1 MTGMKRRDFLRGAA
15 ATAAVAASAGAVSSA
30 SAGEADVVQATGVPQ
45 PYYSSSVGW
54 LPEKPVI
61 DEGSIKETKTYDVVV
76 VGAGHAGTQ
85 AGLAAAEQ
93 GASVVVL
100 EATPEDMYR
109 PLGGEMGVWN
119 SKYMQETFGLDEYNL
134 GDVID
139 EFQKR
144 ALGYVNPKIIA
155 SYVNNS
161 GEMFDNL
168 VGILQETE
176 EGAATLDRE
185 VFFTHEQKD
194 YATGAARTEY
204 PIYCGGWRSWCS
216 DAQFQGEIS
225 HETIQGVAS
234 RSKLPIVAQ
243 CVRNKAAELGAE
255 WLFGTEGIVLEQNED
270 GDVTGVIAKDPN
282 GDLVRFV
289 ANKGVIVATGDF
301 CNDPAMVWGLLP
313 DIAEWYMRSGMS
325 FEEAKE
331 NWFGFSG
338 RTGTGH
344 KMCAWAG
351 GVLEELPGRG
361 AMNQGGGTTGP
372 WGTGPFLL
380 LNSEGERFCNEAS
393 SQTMKGNCA
402 RQPFGLMALFTDAKW
417 EQSVC
422 AAGVEHG
429 GPNYGRPV
437 YYEELADDMNCAAEA
452 GAEGYP
458 CRSVCIIE
466 RNTTDVYSAQ
476 TIEELARILGYD
488 EETIP
493 TVVESINRYNE
504 LCYAGADSDFG
515 KNVEAMIPV
524 DEPPFFGVVG
534 DNNACTSVGLV
545 TLCGM
550 LTDDKQNVLDVN
562 RKPIKGLYVAGNTL
576 GGRYGLAYSTPTGGN
591 SIGMALTH
599 GRVVGKLVAGL

>member
-1 MTGMKRRDFLRGAA
+1 MSTTRREFLKNAA
-15 ATAAVAASAGAVSSA
+15 LAAGAGTLA
-30 SAGEADVVQATGVPQ
+30 AGATTALADEATGQAQAVGQ
-45 PYYSSSVGW
+45 NYYSTAVSW
-54 LPEKPVI
+54 LPEKPEI
-61 DEGSIKETKTYDVVV
+61 ADDQIAETKSYDVVV
-76 VGAGHAGTQ
+76 VGGGHAGTQ
-85 AGLAAAEQ
+85 AWLAAAEE
-93 GASVVVL
+93 GVSVALL
-100 EATPEDMYR
+100 ESMPEDMYK

-119 SKYMQETFGLDEYNL
+119 SKFMQERFGLAEYNL

-144 ALGYVNPKIIA
+144 ALGYVNPRIIA

-161 GEMFDNL
+161 GEMFDHL
-168 VGILQETE
+168 VSILQETE
-176 EGAATLDRE
+176 EGAATLDPA

-204 PIYCGGWRSWCS
+204 PINCGGWRSWCS

-234 RSKLPIVAQ
+234 RSKLPIVAK
-243 CVRNKAAELGAE
+243 CVRDKAMSLGAE
-255 WLFGTEGIVLEQNED
+255 WFWETTGVVLTQD
-270 GDVTGVIAKDPN
+270 GDGRVTGVIAKN
-282 GDLVRFV
+282 AAGDYVKFE
-289 ANKGVIVATGDF
+289 AAKGVIVATGDF
-301 CNDPAMVWGLLP
+301 CNDPDMVWGCLP
-313 DIAEWYMRSGMS
+313 DIAEWYMRSGMDLAT
-325 FEEAKE
+325 AKE

-344 KMCAWAG
+344 KMCCWAG
-351 GVLEELPGRG
+351 GMLEELPGRG
-361 AMNQGGGTTGP
+361 AMNQGGGVGGP
-372 WGTGPFLL
+372 WGTTPFLW
-380 LNSEGERFCNEAS
+380 LNRDGVRFCNEAS
-393 SQTMKGNCA
+393 AQTNKGNCA

-437 YYEELADDMNCAAEA
+437 YYEELADDMNAAAAA

-466 RNTTDVYSAQ
+466 RNTTTVYSADS
-476 TIEELARILGYD
+476 IEELAAILGYD
-488 EETIP
+488 EQAIP
-493 TVVESINRYNE
+493 TVVESINHYNE
-504 LCYAGADSDFG
+504 LCYAGADTDFG
-515 KNVEAMIPV
+515 KNANAMIPV
-524 DEPPFFGVVG
+524 DEPPFFGVVT
-534 DNNACTSVGLV
+534 DNGARTSVGLV

-550 LTDDKQNVLDVN
+550 LTDDKQQVLDVDRN
-562 RKPIKGLYVAGNTL
+562 PIPGLFVAGNTL

-599 GRVVGKLVAGL
+599 GRVVGKYVAGL

>member
-1 MTGMKRRDFLRGAA
+1 MKAMKRRDFLKGAA
-15 ATAAVAASAGAVSSA
+15 MGTAAVAAAGVASTAVADEAAAANPGSAQLYYS
-30 SAGEADVVQATGVPQ
+30 TGV
-45 PYYSSSVGW
+45 SW
-54 LPEKPVI
+54 LPEAPVI
-61 DEGSIKETKTYDVVV
+61 ADADIAEVKSYDVVV
-76 VGAGHAGTQ
+76 VGSGHAGTQ
-85 AGLAAAEQ
+85 AGLAAAEE
-93 GASVVVL
+93 GASVAVL
-100 EATPEDMYR
+100 ESSSEDMYK

-119 SKYMQETFGLDEYNL
+119 SKYMQETFGIKEYNL

-144 ALGYVNPKIIA
+144 GLGYVNPRIIS
-155 SYVNNS
+155 SYVKNS

-168 VGILQETE
+168 VSILQETE

-185 VFFTHEQKD
+185 IFFTHEQKD
-194 YATGAARTEY
+194 YATGEARTDY

-234 RSKLPIVAQ
+234 RSKLPIVAK
-243 CVRNKAAELGAE
+243 CVRDKAMSLGAE
-255 WLFGTEGIVLEQNED
+255 WFFSTTGIVLTQNEN
-270 GDVTGVIAKDPN
+270 GDVTGVIAQDADGKYIK
-282 GDLVRFV
+282 FE
-289 ANKGVIVATGDF
+289 AAKGVIVATGDF
-301 CNDPAMVWGLLP
+301 CNDPDMVWGLLP
-313 DIAEWYMRSGMS
+313 DIAEWYMRSGMTLD
-325 FEEAKE
+325 EAKE
-331 NWFGFSG
+331 SWFGFSG

-344 KMCAWAG
+344 KMCCWAG
-351 GVLEELPGRG
+351 GMLEELPGRG
-361 AMNQGGGTTGP
+361 AMNQGGGVGGP
-372 WGTGPFLL
+372 WGTTPFLW
-380 LNSEGERFCNEAS
+380 LNRDGVRFCNEAS
-393 SQTMKGNCA
+393 SQTNKGNCA
-402 RQPFGLMALFTDAKW
+402 RQPFGIMALFTDAKW

-437 YYEELADDMNCAAEA
+437 YYEELADDMASAAEA

-466 RNTTDVYSAQ
+466 RNTTTVYSAG
-476 TIEELARILGYD
+476 TLEELAAILGYD

-493 TVVESINRYNE
+493 TVIESINHYNE
-504 LCYAGADSDFG
+504 LCYAGADTDFG

-524 DEPPFFGVVG
+524 DEPPYYGVVT
-534 DNNACTSVGLV
+534 DNEACTSVGLV

-550 LTDDKQNVLDVN
+550 LTDDKQNVLDAN
-562 RKPIKGLYVAGNTL
+562 RNPIKGLYVAGNTL

-599 GRVVGKLVAGL
+599 GRLAGKLVAGL

>member
-1 MTGMKRRDFLRGAA
+1 MSMKRRDFLKGAA
-15 ATAAVAASAGAVSSA
+15 LGSAAIATSTTAGIAVADEVAAVGSGQMYYS
-30 SAGEADVVQATGVPQ
+30 TGVN
-45 PYYSSSVGW
+45 W
-54 LPEKPVI
+54 LPEAPVI
-61 DEGSIKETKTYDVVV
+61 DDVEIVEVKNYDVVV

-85 AGLAAAEQ
+85 AGLAAAEA
-93 GASVVVL
+93 GASVAVL
-100 EATPEDMYR
+100 ESTPEDMYR

-119 SKYMQETFGLDEYNL
+119 SKYMQEAFGLAEYNL

-144 ALGYVNPKIIA
+144 ALGYVNPMIIA

-168 VGILQETE
+168 VSILHETE
-176 EGAATLDRE
+176 EGTATLDRE

-194 YATGAARTEY
+194 YATGTARTEY
-204 PIYCGGWRSWCS
+204 PIHCGGWRSWCS

-243 CVRNKAAELGAE
+243 CVRDKAASLGAE
-255 WLFGTEGIVLEQNED
+255 WHFETTGVLLTQNEA
-270 GDVTGVIAKDPN
+270 GDVTGVIAKN
-282 GDLVRFV
+282 AEGNYVKYE

-301 CNDPAMVWGLLP
+301 CNDPDMVWGLLP
-313 DIAEWYMRSGMS
+313 DIAEWYMRSGMTL
-325 FEEAKE
+325 EQAKE
-331 NWFGFSG
+331 SWFGFSG

-344 KMCAWAG
+344 KMCCWAG
-351 GVLEELPGRG
+351 GLIEELPGRG
-361 AMNQGGGTTGP
+361 AMNQGGGVSGP
-372 WGTGPFLL
+372 WGTAPFLW
-380 LNSEGERFCNEAS
+380 LNKDGVRFCNEAS
-393 SQTMKGNCA
+393 SQTNKGNCA

-437 YYEELADDMNCAAEA
+437 YYEELADDMNAAAAA

-466 RNTTDVYSAQ
+466 RSTTQVYSAQ
-476 TIEELARILGYD
+476 TIEELAAILGYD

-504 LCYAGADSDFG
+504 LCYAGVDTDFG
-515 KNVEAMIPV
+515 KNIEAMIPV
-524 DEPPFFGVVG
+524 DEPPFFGVIG
-534 DNNACTSVGLV
+534 DNGACTSVGLV

-550 LTDDKQNVLDVN
+550 VTDEKQNVLDAN

-599 GRVVGKLVAGL
+599 GRLAGKLVASL

>member
-1 MTGMKRRDFLRGAA
+1 MTTMKRRDFLRSAA
-15 ATAAVAASAGAVSSA
+15 ATAAAAATVSVIPEALA
-30 SAGEADVVQATGVPQ
+30 SEPAAETAAVPQ
-45 PYYSSSVGW
+45 NFYSSSVSW
-54 LPEKPVI
+54 LPPKPVI
-61 DEGSIKETKTYDVVV
+61 DESDIAETKTYDVVV

-85 AGLAAAEQ
+85 AGLAAAEE
-93 GASVVVL
+93 GASVAIL
-100 EATPEDMYR
+100 EAMAEDVFR

-119 SKYMQETFGLDEYNL
+119 SQYMRETFGLAEYNL
-134 GDVID
+134 GEVID

-144 ALGYVNPKIIA
+144 ALGYVNPRIIA

-168 VGILQETE
+168 VSILQETA

-194 YATGAARTEY
+194 YATGKARTEY

-243 CVRNKAAELGAE
+243 CVRNKASELGAE
-255 WLFGTEGIVLEQNED
+255 WFFGTEGVVLEQNEA
-270 GDVTGVIAKDPN
+270 GDVTGVVARDAD
-282 GDLVRFV
+282 GAYVRFA

-313 DIAEWYMRSGMS
+313 DIAEWYMRSGMT

-380 LNSEGERFCNEAS
+380 LNSNGERFCNEAS

-422 AAGVEHG
+422 ASGVEHG

-437 YYEELADDMNCAAEA
+437 YYEELADDMENAAKA
-452 GAEGYP
+452 GADGYP

-476 TIEELARILGYD
+476 SIEELAAILGYD

-493 TVVESINRYNE
+493 KVVESINRYNE
-504 LCYAGADSDFG
+504 LCYGGADLDYG

-524 DEPPFFGVVG
+524 DEPPFFGVIG
-534 DNNACTSVGLV
+534 NNDACTSVGLV

-550 LTDDKQNVLDVN
+550 LTDNKQNVLDVN
-562 RKPIKGLYVAGNTL
+562 RKPIRGLYVAGNTL